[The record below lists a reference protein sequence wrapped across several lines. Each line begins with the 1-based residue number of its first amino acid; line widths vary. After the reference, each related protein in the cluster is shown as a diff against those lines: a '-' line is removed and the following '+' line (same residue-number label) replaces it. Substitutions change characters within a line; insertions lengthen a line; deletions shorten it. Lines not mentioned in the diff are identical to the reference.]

1 MIKKWI
7 HKITGKGDNQ
17 DKSPEVSLNSPT
29 RPPDPSD
36 SSQEGDKTATTS
48 RFGLFKRLKE
58 QMGKTRGGFVR
69 QIDQILLG
77 RREIDP
83 ELLENLEETLVMA
96 DMGVS
101 TVQAIFEQLR
111 KDIKKK
117 ELTDPAVL
125 RKRLKER
132 IADLL
137 KVSAPPITW
146 TPTPF
151 VVLVIGVNGVGKT
164 TTIAKLAYRLKQEG
178 KNVLLVAA
186 DTFRAAAVQQLEIWG
201 KRIDVPVIKGGAGHD
216 PSAVVYDGMEAAL
229 KRDVD
234 VVIVDTAGRLHTKV
248 NLLEELRKIYRVISQ
263 KIPGAP
269 HELLIV
275 LDATTGQN
283 AISQAKTFSKVG
295 KVTGI
300 VLTKLDG
307 TAKGG
312 IVVSIAHQ
320 MDIPIRFIG
329 IGEKMEDLQKFDPE
343 EFTKAILGE

>member
-7 HKITGKGDNQ
+7 HKITGHGNDQ
-17 DKSPEVSLNSPT
+17 DKSSEVAIDLPARSP
-29 RPPDPSD
+29 DQSN
-36 SSQEGDKTATTS
+36 SSQEKDKTATTS
-48 RFGLFKRLKE
+48 HFGLFKRLKE

-77 RREIDP
+77 HREIDS
-83 ELLENLEETLVMA
+83 ELLDDLEETLIMA
-96 DMGVS
+96 DMGVT
-101 TVQAIFEQLR
+101 TVQDIFEQLR
-111 KDIKKK
+111 REIKKK
-117 ELTDPAVL
+117 EFQDPAVL
-125 RKRLKER
+125 RERLKKR
-132 IADLL
+132 ITDLL
-137 KVSAPPITW
+137 KVSSSPITW

-164 TTIAKLAYRLKQEG
+164 TTIAKLAYRLKQKG

-186 DTFRAAAVQQLEIWG
+186 DTFRAAAVQQLETWG
-201 KRIDVPVIKGGAGHD
+201 KRIDVPVIKGSTGYD
-216 PSAVVYDGMEAAL
+216 PSAVTYDGMEAAL
-229 KRDVD
+229 KQNAD

-248 NLLEELRKIYRVISQ
+248 NLMEELKKIYRIISQ
-263 KIPGAP
+263 KIPGGP

-283 AISQAKTFSKVG
+283 AISQAKTFSKVA

-320 MDIPIRFIG
+320 MNIPIRFIG
-329 IGEKMEDLQKFDPE
+329 IGEKVEDFQEFDPE
-343 EFTKAILGE
+343 EFAKAIFEK